1 MENTEN
7 EVVQEAAAP
16 EPSVPRELDPRAVEM
31 KERLVNLLNS
41 AQGIWK
47 DALQSQISLTQKC
60 DDLQEAINEVKEL
73 AALPSYPNGMRQLQ
87 VCIGRVQNAKKRII
101 QVGGRLNHISQI
113 LQQQKI
119 QQQRMIMIQQQKA
132 MQEQHRINA
141 AQQQKNKTAE
151 SSTTQLAQTPE
162 NPEPVPQI
170 LKTENVDAPAATEPN
185 VDNTPDQESSIEET
199 KQEEPIPVN
208 DNNQENDVVEENTPV
223 PVEEPNE

>member
-1 MENTEN
+1 MENTES

-31 KERLVNLLNS
+31 KEKLVNLLNS

-60 DDLQEAINEVKEL
+60 DDLQEAINEVKEF

-119 QQQRMIMIQQQKA
+119 QQQRMNMIQQQKA
-132 MQEQHRINA
+132 IQEQQRIHA
-141 AQQQKNKTAE
+141 AQQQKNKAAE
-151 SSTTQLAQTPE
+151 SSATPLAQTHE
-162 NPEPVPQI
+162 NPEPVPQTQN
-170 LKTENVDAPAATEPN
+170 TENVDADVVTEPIIEKTLN
-185 VDNTPDQESSIEET
+185 QESSFEEN
-199 KQEEPIPVN
+199 KQEEAIPVN
-208 DNNQENDVVEENTPV
+208 DNTQVNDVVEESAPV